1 MTQARVTRWL
11 AWFVGVAFILLGF
24 VEVLARLLSDEPV
37 DPTALAWWFAALCG
51 GGALVLLGSFVITRP
66 GLALAVVMLGCL
78 LGVVA
83 TAWTVVLPLL
93 ALVLLALR
101 VRHANASSGRAG
113 QQH

>member
-1 MTQARVTRWL
+1 MTRWL

-37 DPTALAWWFAALCG
+37 DLTALAWWFAALCG

-66 GLALAVVMLGCL
+66 DLALAAVMLGCL

-93 ALVLLALR
+93 AIGLLVLR
-101 VRHANASSGRAG
+101 IMDSKGTPSGAAD
-113 QQH
+113 